1 VLLSRSGRLGENAL
15 EHENEQGEKQERQ
28 QSQRQQEND
37 KKGRQFQNDKHKF
50 ERQEQATAHGI
61 YLLAVYIT
69 QRGFYS
75 FTLARGIIACE
86 LFHCLLRNA
95 VREARNVKGAQESEP
110 LGAKVMN
117 HRKFVVTSTVIL
129 FFVAGIAA
137 GLALFSGMQA
147 SASMPDLPKA
157 VRYLPADYQAVFGM
171 NVQKF
176 VASPVFAKFEAKQGE
191 NFGNDLA
198 EFSSR
203 TGVDPRR
210 DVDYIIAGGKSLTAG
225 GHAGVVIA
233 VGRFNTAAITSFI
246 NTQAKP
252 ITLQYKDATV
262 QMIPEADGSNVEKGI
277 AFLTESEIAMGD
289 LESLKAVLDVR
300 ENPQIGI
307 EANKTLAPLLESLN
321 PDDMFWFAGDPSNVL
336 SKVPTN
342 TPMGSGLSS
351 IKYVYGTLNLTD
363 AVSGKITVTAYDKEA
378 AAKLADIA
386 RGLVALGQLASEQ
399 NPEAAE
405 LLKGIGV
412 AQNTADDQ
420 ILLTLNFPLE
430 VLDRLEHAKPIVR

>member
-1 VLLSRSGRLGENAL
+1 
-15 EHENEQGEKQERQ
+15 
-28 QSQRQQEND
+28 
-37 KKGRQFQNDKHKF
+37 
-50 ERQEQATAHGI
+50 
-61 YLLAVYIT
+61 
-69 QRGFYS
+69 
-75 FTLARGIIACE
+75 
-86 LFHCLLRNA
+86 
-95 VREARNVKGAQESEP
+95 
-110 LGAKVMN
+110 MN
-117 HRKFVVTSTVIL
+117 HRKFVVTSTVVL

-137 GLALFSGMQA
+137 GLALFSGMQV

-176 VASPVFAKFEAKQGE
+176 VASPVYAKFEAKQGE
-191 NFGNDLA
+191 NFGRDLA

-203 TGVDPRR
+203 TGVDPRK
-210 DVDYIIAGGKSLTAG
+210 DIDYIIAGGKSLTEG

-233 VGRFNTAAITSFI
+233 VGRFNTAAITGFI

-252 ITLQYKDATV
+252 ITLEYKDANV
-262 QMIPEADGSNVEKGI
+262 QMIPEAHGNKVEKGI

-300 ENPQIGI
+300 ENPQLGI

-321 PDDMFWFAGDPSNVL
+321 PDDMFWFAGDPSSVL
-336 SKVPTN
+336 SKVPAN
-342 TPMGSGLSS
+342 TPMGGGLTT

-363 AVSGKITVTAYDKEA
+363 AVSGKITVTAADKEA

-386 RGLVALGQLASEQ
+386 RGLVAFGQLASEQ
-399 NPEAAE
+399 HPEAAE

-412 AQNTADDQ
+412 AQNEADGQ
-420 ILLTLNFPLE
+420 ILLTLNFPLDL
-430 VLDRLEHAKPIVR
+430 LDRLEHAKPIVR